1 MQASAIKPMTLTKPG
16 WCAGCPNHCPIVLL
30 FKACLAFSS
39 VIHQTYHH
47 CACSVPRKRKINL
60 TFSKNIKK
68 RNLRKYINSN
78 GYKFCYFGN
87 PEYSGKVP
95 RLSVYQWD
103 FNWKGFASEY
113 MNYSTL
119 LHIPCSLKL
128 CWFVCSSKELSDII
142 MTFFKMPSF
151 CIT

>member
-87 PEYSGKVP
+87 PEYIRKSATSVS
-95 RLSVYQWD
+95 LSMRFQLERIRFRVHELFHSATHPMFSKIVLICLFIQRALWHNND
-103 FNWKGFASEY
+103 FF
-113 MNYSTL
+113 
-119 LHIPCSLKL
+119 
-128 CWFVCSSKELSDII
+128 
-142 MTFFKMPSF
+142 
-151 CIT
+151 